1 VSRRIRLEPLV
12 FSSLFVLAC
21 SGASDAEPGGAV
33 TGGASGTGGATV
45 SEGGTGGTAGKGG
58 SGASTGAGGSAKT
71 GGGTGA
77 GGSTATGGS
86 TVTGGGAGAGGS
98 TEGGTFRLPTA
109 NAQFDYQI
117 GGGYAPPAGVAVV
130 SRDRNDSPAP
140 GLYNICYVNGF
151 QAQPDEES
159 FWTSSHPDLLLRDS
173 GGNVVVDTDWNE
185 MLLDVRTPEKRTA
198 LAAIVGGWIQKCA
211 ADGFDAVEIDNLDSY
226 SRSQGLL
233 TQAENVAFM
242 GMLSAIA
249 HASGLAAAQKN
260 STELLGSVSQMGTD
274 FAVAEECNRY
284 SECDQYQAAYGN
296 LVFVIEYR
304 DQDFAKGCTDF
315 PELSIVR
322 RDVNVTKPGSASYVY
337 QAC

>member
-1 VSRRIRLEPLV
+1 MLLSSVLV
-12 FSSLFVLAC
+12 VAAC
-21 SGASDAEPGGAV
+21 SGADDAQPGSTQ
-33 TGGASGTGGATV
+33 TGGASGTGGATAAD
-45 SEGGTGGTAGKGG
+45 GGASGTAGKGASDGGTG
-58 SGASTGAGGSAKT
+58 SAGSTKTGGSTGAGGTPNA
-71 GGGTGA
+71 GGSTGA
-77 GGSTATGGS
+77 GGSTAA
-86 TVTGGGAGAGGS
+86 GGGAGSGGS
-98 TEGGTFRLPTA
+98 TEGATLRLPAA

-117 GGGYAPPAGVAVV
+117 GGGYAPPAGVEVV

-173 GGNVVVDTDWNE
+173 GGNIVVDTDWNE

-198 LAAIVGGWIQKCA
+198 LAAIVGGWIEKCA

-226 SRSQGLL
+226 SRSQGLM
-233 TQAENVAFM
+233 TQPENVAFM

-284 SECDQYQAAYGN
+284 GECDQYQQAYGN

-304 DQDFAKGCTDF
+304 DQDFTKGCTDF

-337 QAC
+337 GAC